1 MTEEIQKN
9 KGISRRTVVK
19 GAAWSVPVIAA
30 AVATPLA
37 AASLTDSDLVPAFS
51 GPISLG
57 LAAGPI
63 NVATV
68 STVNT
73 LTISNNG
80 PAASPAGATATI
92 QYTPSLLTL
101 NIAAVAGVTV
111 AGTDGNYTLT
121 LPSIPAGGNIV
132 INLGTTLDSLLNL
145 TILQNLLG
153 GPQQTMTATVAGD
166 DITGNNTTTQN
177 VGITLL

>member
-37 AASLTDSDLVPAFS
+37 AASLTDSDLVPALS
-51 GPISLG
+51 GPITLSLG
-57 LAAGPI
+57 VGPLA
-63 NVATV
+63 VA
-68 STVNT
+68 SIATVNT
-73 LTISNNG
+73 LTITNDG
-80 PAASPAGATATI
+80 PAASPAGATTTI

-101 NIAAVAGVTV
+101 NIGPVAGVTV

-121 LPSIPAGGNIV
+121 LPSIPAGGNVV

-145 TILQNLLG
+145 SIVTGLLG

-166 DITGNNTTTQN
+166 DVTGNNTTTSN